1 MNKFMH
7 LLPAIVMLQLLL
19 VTTTLAQNAQEVSL
33 NVSARARTDALSQT
47 VLNSLSSLPEADT
60 LIFINPQRILNEAVP
75 KLMPEKQVAEMRS
88 TLNEIKQNV
97 GVDPSKVEYVV
108 VALRFRKPSA
118 DLNFMAPE
126 VMIVAGGDF
135 SADSLLLLAR
145 MASGGKLRD
154 EKYGTKTLS
163 LMTIDPLVK
172 QAEKNPILKSYS
184 ELGIISLNATTIA
197 AGTPAYL
204 KAAVDAEEGRGRI
217 SSESRLQTP
226 STQRVTSRTA
236 SSNRVAGLSQNWID
250 VKAGE
255 RVAGVTITLAEGAA
269 SLRGSIQLPEGD
281 KIPPL
286 LSLYLVPAEK
296 DKNNDELRFF
306 SVPIGEDASFAIG
319 NLPPG
324 RYWLLTRI
332 NADYTARMV
341 PSLRSP
347 EQAPA
352 RAKLSAEAEAAHTEI
367 ELMPCQNATDYRLP
381 LKLH

>member
-1 MNKFMH
+1 
-7 LLPAIVMLQLLL
+7 
-19 VTTTLAQNAQEVSL
+19 
-33 NVSARARTDALSQT
+33 
-47 VLNSLSSLPEADT
+47 
-60 LIFINPQRILNEAVP
+60 
-75 KLMPEKQVAEMRS
+75 
-88 TLNEIKQNV
+88 
-97 GVDPSKVEYVV
+97 
-108 VALRFRKPSA
+108 
-118 DLNFMAPE
+118 
-126 VMIVAGGDF
+126 
-135 SADSLLLLAR
+135 
-145 MASGGKLRD
+145 
-154 EKYGTKTLS
+154 
-163 LMTIDPLVK
+163 
-172 QAEKNPILKSYS
+172 
-184 ELGIISLNATTIA
+184 
-197 AGTPAYL
+197 
-204 KAAVDAEEGRGRI
+204 
-217 SSESRLQTP
+217 
-226 STQRVTSRTA
+226 
-236 SSNRVAGLSQNWID
+236 VAGLSQNWID
-250 VKAGE
+250 VKTGE

>member
-217 SSESRLQTP
+217 SSESLNFLVRDPNALISVAGSPWNSFSKSFGLMGTEAAARTPRCETKLGDFYGAITMDATNFMLRGVTNADNPDTAKILTNLFSSLLQ
-226 STQRVTSRTA
+226 QAA
-236 SSNRVAGLSQNWID
+236 SSIPDKSAQSVLKTLS
-250 VKAGE
+250 
-255 RVAGVTITLAEGAA
+255 IT
-269 SLRGSIQLPEGD
+269 PE
-281 KIPPL
+281 
-286 LSLYLVPAEK
+286 
-296 DKNNDELRFF
+296 NDEVVLR
-306 SVPIGEDASFAIG
+306 
-319 NLPPG
+319 
-324 RYWLLTRI
+324 
-332 NADYTARMV
+332 ADIPQQTVIDFIR
-341 PSLRSP
+341 
-347 EQAPA
+347 EQMKPKKQEEAAPA
-352 RAKLSAEAEAAHTEI
+352 KTAEPTKKKRVVRRRRP
-367 ELMPCQNATDYRLP
+367 MT
-381 LKLH
+381 KT